1 MPKRNPRHLD
11 ALRIE
16 VNDRERELIEQA
28 IIVNGI
34 SGVARGLG
42 NAVGGLGLAM
52 GAVAAVLVW
61 KEGGDWIKD
70 KMDLGTAEWL
80 AENCSQEKYNAYLQT
95 RTDEWIKAAKKAGR
109 YAPAIDDAENTAWWS
124 ALDASRGPVHQALTF
139 TDWEAKAYP
148 GNPPL
153 LYNQWENQQRAE
165 ATRERKRKLGYGY
178 FQEWVEAAWAG
189 GTWSPDQ
196 PVDRYS

>member
-1 MPKRNPRHLD
+1 MAKRRPEKLTG
-11 ALRIE
+11 LRIE

-34 SGVARGLG
+34 SGIARGLG
-42 NAVGGLGLAM
+42 NAVGGLGLAL
-52 GAVAAVLVW
+52 GAVGAVLIW

-80 AENCSQEKYNAYLQT
+80 AENCSQEKYDAYLMI

-109 YAPAIDDAENTAWWS
+109 YAPSIGDAENTAWWS

-153 LYNQWENQQRAE
+153 LYDAWCNEKKAAITVKRRALVGTIFPPLNLIGI
-165 ATRERKRKLGYGY
+165 AQYG
-178 FQEWVEAAWAG
+178 FTDWFSG
-189 GTWSPDQ
+189 KK
-196 PVDRYS
+196 

>member
-16 VNDRERELIEQA
+16 VNDRERDLIEQA

-70 KMDLGTAEWL
+70 KMDLGAQEWL
-80 AENCSQEKYNAYLQT
+80 DENCSQENYNAYIQV
-95 RTDEWIKAAKKAGR
+95 RTDEWIKAAKMAGR
-109 YAPAIDDAENTAWWS
+109 YAPAIGDAENTAWWS

-148 GNPPL
+148 GNPPM
-153 LYNQWENQQRAE
+153 LYDAWCNEKRAE
-165 ATRERKRKLGYGY
+165 ITVQKRALIGTIFPIFNYVGIAQYG
-178 FQEWVEAAWAG
+178 FMDWFSG
-189 GTWSPDQ
+189 KK
-196 PVDRYS
+196 